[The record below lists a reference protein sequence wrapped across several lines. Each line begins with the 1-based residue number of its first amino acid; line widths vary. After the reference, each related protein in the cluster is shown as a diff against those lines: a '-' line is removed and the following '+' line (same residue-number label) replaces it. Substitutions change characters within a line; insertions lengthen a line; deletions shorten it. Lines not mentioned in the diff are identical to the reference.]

1 MTKNEQVKQSI
12 NNNMDSIYTALEQV
26 GAPLPEQKNLQ
37 NVAPAIK
44 SAFNGNELA
53 ENIAYVKQMD
63 MLESITTATK
73 VDTSDYTNEKI
84 QYLESILIALTEDNN
99 GKI

>member
-1 MTKNEQVKQSI
+1 MTNNEKVKQAI
-12 NNNMDSIYTALEQV
+12 NQNMASIYTALEQV
-26 GAPLPEQKNLQ
+26 GAPLPEKKNLQ

-63 MLESITTATK
+63 LFNSIMGIALINET
-73 VDTSDYTNEKI
+73 DYTTVEMQRLEKI
-84 QYLESILIALTEDNN
+84 LVNLTE
-99 GKI
+99 GK

>member
-12 NNNMDSIYTALEQV
+12 NNNMASIYSALEQV
-26 GAPLPEQKNLQ
+26 GAPLPEKKNLQ

-44 SAFNGNELA
+44 SAFNSNELA

-63 MLESITTATK
+63 LFDSIFGTRK
-73 VDTSDYTNEKI
+73 ISKIDYSNQEVQRLEKI
-84 QYLESILIALTEDNN
+84 LINLTEGEN
-99 GKI
+99 G